1 MKKKI
6 FISLISFILLFLIIF
21 SFVSTNYQS
30 NEKNKFYLRI
40 VYILPDNVKSFIKK
54 NIFVYD
60 RIKDLEKKLVKS
72 KEEHN
77 SLVLNFEDLQRN
89 GKIEKIYFK
98 KISSEKITLDN
109 KEFKF
114 NKFKTDFLITSKNI
128 NARGTSYIDLYK
140 NYLFLVSATG
150 ITSAVD
156 RTLIGSNDEFNLKTI
171 KNNLN
176 EMINY
181 NEFFIDSKYGIKD
194 VKIIE
199 DNLYISYTN
208 QLKRD
213 CFNISILVAK
223 IDLDIL
229 KFQKFYEPSECALR
243 KNNFTQFNPHH
254 SGGRI
259 ENFDDNNILLSIGDF
274 KNFSY
279 SQNTETV
286 FGKIILI
293 NKFNKNHQIIS
304 TGLRNSQGM
313 YYDKKNNFI
322 ISTDHGPSGGDEINL
337 QNINDNKIYNFGW
350 PVSSYGE
357 HYGFKSQDEKN
368 ALYKIAPLHKSHVK
382 YGFNEPIKHFT
393 PGIGISQVVKFFD
406 LDNNKFLIG
415 SMGHDSA
422 QGRMSL
428 HLIELSNSNK
438 IIKHNS
444 ISVKGRVRDIVA
456 KNNENEFFLQIE
468 NGPILGQIKF

>member
-1 MKKKI
+1 
-6 FISLISFILLFLIIF
+6 
-21 SFVSTNYQS
+21 
-30 NEKNKFYLRI
+30 
-40 VYILPDNVKSFIKK
+40 
-54 NIFVYD
+54 
-60 RIKDLEKKLVKS
+60 
-72 KEEHN
+72 
-77 SLVLNFEDLQRN
+77 
-89 GKIEKIYFK
+89 
-98 KISSEKITLDN
+98 
-109 KEFKF
+109 
-114 NKFKTDFLITSKNI
+114 
-128 NARGTSYIDLYK
+128 
-140 NYLFLVSATG
+140 
-150 ITSAVD
+150 
-156 RTLIGSNDEFNLKTI
+156 
-171 KNNLN
+171 
-176 EMINY
+176 
-181 NEFFIDSKYGIKD
+181 
-194 VKIIE
+194 
-199 DNLYISYTN
+199 
-208 QLKRD
+208 
-213 CFNISILVAK
+213 
-223 IDLDIL
+223 
-229 KFQKFYEPSECALR
+229 
-243 KNNFTQFNPHH
+243 
-254 SGGRI
+254 
-259 ENFDDNNILLSIGDF
+259 
-274 KNFSY
+274 
-279 SQNTETV
+279 
-286 FGKIILI
+286 
-293 NKFNKNHQIIS
+293 
-304 TGLRNSQGM
+304 NSQGM

-456 KNNENEFFLQIE
+456 KNNENEFFLLIE